1 MGGGLPN
8 ISIVCL
14 VEWSKTASTRVLLF
28 LFFCR
33 ETNGTIPPFGY
44 ARAKALYEQATATAP
59 IESAAK
65 AYYTLGTI
73 YEQGRLGIP
82 RDITEARTMYYYAA
96 GLGHTGAKAK
106 LRQMR

>member
-1 MGGGLPN
+1 M
-8 ISIVCL
+8 
-14 VEWSKTASTRVLLF
+14 ERD
-28 LFFCR
+28 
-33 ETNGTIPPFGY
+33 Y
-44 ARAKALYEQATATAP
+44 ARAKALYEQAAATAP

-96 GLGHTGAKAK
+96 ELGHTGAKAK
-106 LRQMR
+106 LRQLR